1 MVDEDAEDSRLPC
14 LQSPEPPGLYE
25 IIHTS
30 HDKSQSTIHSDG
42 PVAMAVTDANNGAR
56 QQTYGLSR
64 NASSVDILSGKEVFF
79 KKFKNY
85 NIIISVLTLT

>member
-30 HDKSQSTIHSDG
+30 HHKSQSTIHSDG
-42 PVAMAVTDANNGAR
+42 PVAMAVADANNGAR

-64 NASSVDILSGKEVFF
+64 NAKQCRYIVWKRSFF
-79 KKFKNY
+79 
-85 NIIISVLTLT
+85 